1 MAEEKLP
8 TRAQD
13 FSEWY
18 NQLVLKAQLADY
30 APVRGC
36 MVVRPY
42 GWALWENMQQA
53 LDRRFKAT
61 GHQNVAFP
69 LLIPRSFI
77 DKEKHH
83 VEGFSPELAVV
94 TIGGGEELAEPLVLR
109 PTSETIIGHMWSKWI
124 QSYRD
129 LPVLMNQWN
138 SVVRW
143 ELRTKLFLRTLEF
156 YWQEGHTAH
165 ATPEEAEA
173 ETRQMLDIYT
183 DFAMTDAAIPV
194 IPGRKSDA
202 EKFAGA
208 ETTYSIE
215 AMMGDGKALQSG
227 TSHFLGQNFAQAFE
241 VKYLDHTGQQQHCW
255 TTSWGLS
262 TRVIGAIIMVHGDDQ
277 GLVMPPKLAPH
288 QVVIVPIYKT
298 DEEKS
303 SVLAAARNLKADLV
317 KANIR
322 VILDER
328 EGNSPGWKFND
339 WEMRGVPV
347 RVELGPK
354 DVAKQSAVL
363 ARRDRPGRS
372 SPNCRKP
379 SSACSSKSSNPCSTK
394 PWPSA
399 NPTPTTPRPTT
410 TSRKPSRPA
419 SPFPPGVAA
428 PTAKPRSRK
437 RPAPPCAASR
447 STSRAALPTA
457 SIAASPHPSKPSSP
471 ALTNSSPAPPTPF
484 LSGNIAQPRFST
496 GLRANASV
504 KKTHSSHFY
513 RPPTDHCG
521 AWPAPGENLVYHA
534 NIGGKTVPAPRSQR
548 GGGTIKAILWTAI
561 LVYGAFVAY
570 KILPAYIAEYQL
582 ADKMQEQA
590 RFAVVNRYTEDQI
603 RDNIFKVIKDLEI
616 PVKREEIKVFASQDV
631 VKISMDYFVPVDLLV
646 YQLNL
651 HFTPS
656 SENKNL

>member
-36 MVVRPY
+36 MIVRPY

-94 TIGGGEELAEPLVLR
+94 TIGGGEELAEPLVIR

-156 YWQEGHTAH
+156 FWQEGHTAH
-165 ATPEEAEA
+165 ATREEAEA
-173 ETRQMLDIYT
+173 ETRQMLDIYA
-183 DFAMTDAAIPV
+183 DFAVNDAAIPV

-208 ETTYSIE
+208 DVTYSIE
-215 AMMGDGKALQSG
+215 AMMQDGKALQSG

-241 VKYLDHTGQQQHCW
+241 VRYLDQNGQLQHCW

-262 TRVIGAIIMVHGDDQ
+262 TRVVGALIMVHGDDQ
-277 GLVMPPKLAPH
+277 GLVLPPKLAPY
-288 QVVIVPIYKT
+288 QVVIVPIFKS
-298 DEEKS
+298 DAEKS
-303 SVLAAARNLKADLV
+303 QVMETAQKIKTELV
-317 KANIR
+317 KADVR
-322 VILDER
+322 VTLDER
-328 EGNSPGWKFND
+328 EGVSPGWKFND

-347 RVELGPK
+347 RIELGPK
-354 DVAKQSAVL
+354 DVAKQAAVL
-363 ARRDRPGRS
+363 ARRDRPG
-372 SPNCRKP
+372 KEG
-379 SSACSSKSSNPCSTK
+379 KSS
-394 PWPSA
+394 
-399 NPTPTTPRPTT
+399 
-410 TSRKPSRPA
+410 
-419 SPFPPGVAA
+419 VALA
-428 PTAKPRSRK
+428 GISE
-437 RPAPPCAASR
+437 
-447 STSRAALPTA
+447 
-457 SIAASPHPSKPSSP
+457 
-471 ALTNSSPAPPTPF
+471 
-484 LSGNIAQPRFST
+484 
-496 GLRANASV
+496 SV
-504 KKTHSSHFY
+504 KGLLGEVQQAMHDKALAFRKANTREAKNYEELKQAVESGFALSY
-513 RPPTDHCG
+513 WCG
-521 AWPAPGENLVYHA
+521 SAECEA
-534 NIGGKTVPAPRSQR
+534 K
-548 GGGTIKAILWTAI
+548 IKEETRATMRCIPL
-561 LVYGAFVAY
+561 
-570 KILPAYIAEYQL
+570 
-582 ADKMQEQA
+582 EQA
-590 RFAVVNRYTEDQI
+590 GVSGKCVYCGNTARDQAIFARAY
-603 RDNIFKVIKDLEI
+603 
-616 PVKREEIKVFASQDV
+616 
-631 VKISMDYFVPVDLLV
+631 
-646 YQLNL
+646 
-651 HFTPS
+651 
-656 SENKNL
+656 